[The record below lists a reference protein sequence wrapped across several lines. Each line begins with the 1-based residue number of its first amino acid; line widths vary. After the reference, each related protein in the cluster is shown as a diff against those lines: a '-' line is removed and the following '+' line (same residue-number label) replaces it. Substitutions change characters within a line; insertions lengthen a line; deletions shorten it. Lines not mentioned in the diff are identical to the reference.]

1 MVKALGKD
9 LFLIFPGIFFA
20 EGYGQ
25 GPRQRPVKI
34 FNIPPVSCFPCRQK
48 IYIYIQQQKYP
59 TNITIITYISQ
70 ISHISHRYHID
81 HHMYHHKSKFNNSI
95 SPQSNS
101 SVKSTSSNPT
111 EAGQPLQPSGL
122 CVTNLPNRLASASRV
137 V

>member
-48 IYIYIQQQKYP
+48 IYIYIFNSR
-59 TNITIITYISQ
+59 NIPQISQ
-70 ISHISHRYHID
+70 SSHISHKYHIYLTD
-81 HHMYHHKSKFNNSI
+81 I
-95 SPQSNS
+95 
-101 SVKSTSSNPT
+101 T
-111 EAGQPLQPSGL
+111 
-122 CVTNLPNRLASASRV
+122 
-137 V
+137 